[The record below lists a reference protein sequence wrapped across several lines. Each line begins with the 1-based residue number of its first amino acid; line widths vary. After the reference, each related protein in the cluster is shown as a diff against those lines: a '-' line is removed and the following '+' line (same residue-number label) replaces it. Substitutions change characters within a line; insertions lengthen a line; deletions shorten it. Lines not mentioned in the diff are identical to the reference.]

1 MEGKLEIDNSMKGLN
16 ALVRLDGSHID
27 DAAGTL
33 AQAFWDYP
41 LNRYF
46 YPDTAERERVALLRF
61 KSAVRQS
68 VFYGEAYATSDF
80 LEGVAL
86 WLPSRYLELDFW
98 QRLRC
103 GDVGRR
109 IKLSKA
115 TKERE
120 KVFHNYAYPLHRQ
133 LVPED
138 HMFLWIIGVRPEFQ
152 KSGFSSRLIKPML
165 SRLSD
170 ERLSCFLET
179 HDEKNVSLYQHLGFN
194 IVDESRIPGTSL
206 KHWAMKTEQSV

>member
-1 MEGKLEIDNSMKGLN
+1 MKGSLEIDSRPDGLSTLVKLDSM
-16 ALVRLDGSHID
+16 HID

-33 AQAFWDYP
+33 ARAFWDYP

-46 YPDTAERERVALLRF
+46 YPDTKEREQVALLRF

-80 LEGVAL
+80 MEGVAL
-86 WLPSRYLELDFW
+86 WLPSRYLEINFW
-98 QRLRC
+98 QRIRC
-103 GDVGRR
+103 GDIGRR

-115 TKERE
+115 SKERE
-120 KVFHNYAYPLHRQ
+120 KIFHSYAYPLHRQ

-170 ERLSCFLET
+170 EKSPCFLET

-194 IVDESRIPGTSL
+194 IIDESMIPGTSL
-206 KHWAMKTEQSV
+206 KHWAMGTGR

>member
-1 MEGKLEIDNSMKGLN
+1 MTNGLN
-16 ALVRLDGSHID
+16 TLVRLDSTHID

-41 LNRYF
+41 LNRFF
-46 YPDTAERERVALLRF
+46 YPDTAERERVALFRF

-68 VFYGEAYATSDF
+68 VFYGEAYAASDF
-80 LEGVAL
+80 MEGVAL
-86 WLPSRYLELDFW
+86 WLPSRYLELNFL

-120 KVFHNYAYPLHRQ
+120 KIFHNYAYPLHRQ

-152 KSGFSSRLIKPML
+152 KSGFSSRLIKPMI

-170 ERLSCFLET
+170 EKLPCFLET
-179 HDEKNVSLYQHLGFN
+179 HDEKNVSLYRHLGFN
-194 IVDESRIPGTSL
+194 IVDESMIPGTSL
-206 KHWAMKTEQSV
+206 KHWAMKTESSV

>member
-1 MEGKLEIDNSMKGLN
+1 MKVSSQEINAITDGLSS
-16 ALVRLDGSHID
+16 LVRLDTTHID
-27 DAAGTL
+27 DAAKTL

-46 YPDTAERERVALLRF
+46 YPDTSERERVALLRF
-61 KSAVRQS
+61 KSAVRKS
-68 VFYGEAYATSDF
+68 IFYGEAYATSDF

-86 WLPSRYLELDFW
+86 WLPSYCLEMNLW

-115 TKERE
+115 AKERE
-120 KVFHNYAYPLHRQ
+120 KIFHDYAYSLHRQ

-152 KSGFSSRLIKPML
+152 KSGFSSRLIRPML
-165 SRLSD
+165 SRLGD
-170 ERLSCFLET
+170 ERTPCFLET
-179 HDEKNVSLYQHLGFN
+179 HDEKNVFLYQHLGFN
-194 IVDESRIPGTSL
+194 IVDESVIPGTSL
-206 KHWAMKTEQSV
+206 KHWAMKTGF